1 MNETE
6 RKKVLE
12 IIKQTIDEVVYD
24 EVKKMPLKIQARQ
37 EELAKTRAQREQDAH
52 DALFGNENEEM
63 TYKLRLHENEEK
75 PKITTDELINF
86 EKEFK
91 SRFPNISFDKQVA
104 QGQNGQIVDFPIKNG
119 QKDAFTS
126 GKIKIEKNEIQFT
139 MSLIN
144 GIKVKSIIEGGRLK
158 EFEINS
164 ETKDVFNKLLN
175 LYEELF
181 KKRFNG
187 IINSPPNQDNL
198 GSEVAKMQPETP
210 SLTPPTS
217 TSIPTPA
224 QSPSPTA

>member
-37 EELAKTRAQREQDAH
+37 EELTKTKAQREQDAH

-75 PKITTDELINF
+75 PKITTDELVNF

-91 SRFPNISFDKQVA
+91 SRFPNISFNKQIA

-126 GKIKIEKNEIQFT
+126 GKIKLEKDEIQFT
-139 MSLIN
+139 MSLID
-144 GIKVKSIIEGGRLK
+144 GLKIKSVVEGGK
-158 EFEINS
+158 IKAFEISS

-181 KKRFNG
+181 KKRFNE
-187 IINSPPNQDNL
+187 IINATSNEL
-198 GSEVAKMQPETP
+198 ESEPEVGEMQPASPQP
-210 SLTPPTS
+210 SPQAPAPVPTPP
-217 TSIPTPA
+217 PA
-224 QSPSPTA
+224 V

>member
-37 EELAKTRAQREQDAH
+37 EELAKTKAQREQDAH

-75 PKITTDELINF
+75 PKITTDELVNF

-91 SRFPNISFDKQVA
+91 SRFPNISFNKQIA

-126 GKIKIEKNEIQFT
+126 GKIKLEKDEIQFT
-139 MSLIN
+139 MSLID
-144 GIKVKSIIEGGRLK
+144 GLKIKSIIEGGRIK
-158 EFEINS
+158 DFEISS
-164 ETKDVFNKLLN
+164 ETKDIFSKLLN

-181 KKRFNG
+181 KKRFNE
-187 IINSPPNQDNL
+187 IINATSNEL
-198 GSEVAKMQPETP
+198 ESEPEVGEMQPASP
-210 SLTPPTS
+210 
-217 TSIPTPA
+217 
-224 QSPSPTA
+224 QPSPQAPAPPPAA

>member
-217 TSIPTPA
+217 TFIPTPA